1 MEHPTGSILPAT
13 ITITPDTRLSVAGFL
28 GRYSGRTRT
37 QYEQSLELFFRWTLG
52 HNLEPMRDIRRPH
65 LELFIRHLEEGRGNA
80 PATVSN
86 RLAAISGWYEFA
98 EIDGY
103 IEKSP
108 ATYIRR
114 PKVWRDDAP
123 RMALTTVELMKLIDA
138 AAASPRATDAA
149 LVALMGM
156 MGLRVSEAINVRI
169 EDYAD
174 TIRGHRVLRI
184 LGKGNKPAT
193 APVPPAALRQLERA
207 AGDRTSGF
215 LLVRPDWG
223 RSTAGQ
229 QMTRRAAALAV
240 ERLCREARILKT
252 VTPHD
257 LRRAYITA
265 GLDLGVS
272 LRDMQIAAR
281 HSDPRTTSRY
291 DQNRQNLDRHAN
303 HIVSANL
310 SGSA

>member
-1 MEHPTGSILPAT
+1 MEHT
-13 ITITPDTRLSVAGFL
+13 IGALAPQTVTIGNDTRLSVAGYL
-28 GRYSGRTRT
+28 ARYTGRTRDP
-37 QYEQSLELFFRWTLG
+37 YELSLDLYFRWALSNG
-52 HNLEPMRDIRRPH
+52 LEPLRDVRRPH
-65 LELFIRHLEEGRGNA
+65 LELFMRHLEVDRGNC

-86 RLAAISGWYEFA
+86 RLAAIAGWYEFA
-98 EIDGY
+98 EVDGY

-108 ATYIRR
+108 AHYVRR

-123 RMALTTVELMKLIDA
+123 RQALTTVELMKLIDA
-138 AAASPRATDAA
+138 AAASPRVTDAA

-156 MGLRVSEAINVRI
+156 MGLRVSEALNVKI

-184 LGKGNKPAT
+184 LGKGGKPAT

-207 AGDRTSGF
+207 AGTRTEGY
-215 LLVRPDWG
+215 LLLRPDWG
-223 RSTAGQ
+223 RKTAGQ
-229 QMTRRAAALAV
+229 LMTRRAAALAV
-240 ERLCREARILKT
+240 ERLCREAKIRKA

-291 DQNRQNLDRHAN
+291 DQNRQNMDRHAN
-303 HIVSANL
+303 HILSANL
-310 SGSA
+310 SGAA